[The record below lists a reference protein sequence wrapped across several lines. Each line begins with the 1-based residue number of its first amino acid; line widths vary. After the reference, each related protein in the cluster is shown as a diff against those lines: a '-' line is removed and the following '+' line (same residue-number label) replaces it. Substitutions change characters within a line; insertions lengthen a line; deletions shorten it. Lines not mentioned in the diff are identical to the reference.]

1 MGVPILLMLRIS
13 CRLLRAGKFIFCPK
27 DEDCQGRLGLKAAL
41 ATVQLIKS
49 GKMVRSVAG
58 QNEEGQEQMSA
69 GCSGFI

>member
-27 DEDCQGRLGLKAAL
+27 DEDRQGKLGLKADL
-41 ATVQLIKS
+41 ATVQLIKL
-49 GKMVRSVAG
+49 GKTMAG